1 VNKAIRTLAIGCLV
15 LLIMLLLNINYVQV
29 FRAGALNSENSN
41 VRARDAECARERG
54 PILVDGEPVARSVAS
69 HDVLKYVRTYSHPLL
84 YAPVT
89 GFFSCVYG
97 SSGIESSQNSV
108 LSGSDSRLFVNRVIG
123 LVGNDQPQGGSVL
136 LTLSSAAQKAAYA
149 GLKAL
154 PGVTKGAVVALN
166 PSTGAV
172 LAMASTPSYNPNLIS
187 THDVTAA
194 KRAWNRLNSDPAKP
208 MVNRA
213 TQEIYPPGSTFKL
226 VVSAAALQH
235 GYRPDT
241 LVKGGYS
248 LDLPLTTSVLHN
260 ENGGN
265 CGGDKITLTQA
276 LVVSCNVSF
285 ASVGLDLKASVL
297 QRQAQAFGFN
307 QDYLDQLPL
316 AASRFPHG
324 IDAPQTALSS
334 IGQFE
339 VAATPLQMAMVASGI
354 ANGGAV
360 MTPYLVQQ
368 VRSPDL
374 HVLDSAQP
382 QVLHQAMSATAASQL
397 TQMMVSVVQSGTG
410 VPAQIPGVS
419 VAGKTGTAN
428 SSAARSPYAWMVAF
442 APADNPQVAVA
453 VLIEKT
459 GVNRSDITGGG
470 LAGPIV
476 KRVMEAVINR

>member
-1 VNKAIRTLAIGCLV
+1 MNRAIRTLAIGSLV
-15 LLIMLLLNINYVQV
+15 LLITLLLNVNYVQV
-29 FRAGALNSENSN
+29 FRAGALNSENAN
-41 VRARDAECARERG
+41 KRARDAECSRERG

-84 YAPVT
+84 YAQVT
-89 GFFSCVYG
+89 GFFSCIYG
-97 SSGIESSQNSV
+97 TSAIESSENSV
-108 LSGSDSRLFVNRVIG
+108 LSGSDSRLFVNRVID

-136 LTLSSAAQKAAYA
+136 LTLNSAAQKAAFN
-149 GLKAL
+149 GLQAL
-154 PGVTKGAVVALN
+154 PGDTRGAAVALN
-166 PSTGAV
+166 PKTGAV
-172 LAMASTPSYNPNLIS
+172 LAMVSTPSYNPNLIS

-194 KRAWNRLNSDPAKP
+194 KRAWTRLSSDPAKP

-235 GYRPDT
+235 GYTPET

-248 LDLPLTTSVLHN
+248 LDLPQTTSVMHN

-285 ASVGLDLKASVL
+285 ASVGLALKAPTL
-297 QRQAQAFGFN
+297 QQQAQQFGFN
-307 QDYLDQLPL
+307 DDYLDQLPL
-316 AASRFPHG
+316 ATSRFPHA

-339 VAATPLQMAMVASGI
+339 VAATPLQMAMVGAGI
-354 ANGGAV
+354 ANRGAV

-374 HVLDSAQP
+374 EVLNSAQP
-382 QVLHQAMSATAASQL
+382 QVLHQAMSASAASQL
-397 TQMMVSVVQSGTG
+397 TKMMVSVVQSGTG
-410 VPAQIPGVS
+410 TPAQIPGVS

-442 APADNPQVAVA
+442 APAENPQVAVA
-453 VLIEKT
+453 VLIEQT
-459 GVNRSDITGGG
+459 GVIRSDITGGG

-476 KRVMEAVINR
+476 KRVIEAVINR